1 MIFTR
6 FCSCSFSNHRYRSWK
21 KINLSDTVAESIM
34 FTKANSRILYTALTG
49 SNYVPYLPSVYEVS
63 IEEYIGED
71 ADED

>member
-1 MIFTR
+1 
-6 FCSCSFSNHRYRSWK
+6 
-21 KINLSDTVAESIM
+21 M